1 MHQIQK
7 FLLSVF
13 LSATLL
19 LSGCSFSVE
28 DPISATDICFDT
40 IVSIKIWD
48 TDDQKILDHC
58 MQMCSDFENLFSR
71 TLEGSEIYQINH
83 AKGQPVTVSDDTVE
97 LIQRGLEYSQLSEG
111 KFDITI
117 GTLSTLWDIKN
128 NPGMIPDEQQIQEA
142 ISHVNYKNVLLDG
155 NTVTLKDPETILDLG
170 GIAKGYIA
178 DQLKAYLT
186 SQGIKHAVISL
197 GGNILTIGGK
207 PDGSKFTI
215 GIQKPFAEQNE
226 TITTL
231 EIKNQ
236 SVVSSGNYERY
247 FEKDGVI
254 YHHILDPQTGFPYQN
269 DLLEVTIVSDFST
282 DGDALSTICYAL
294 GLEKGL
300 ELINNTENTEAIFVT
315 SDYTLHYS
323 DHLAP

>member
-1 MHQIQK
+1 MHRIQK
-7 FLLSVF
+7 FLFSFF
-13 LSATLL
+13 LIITLL
-19 LSGCSFSVE
+19 LSGCSSSSE
-28 DPISATDICFDT
+28 EPISATDICFDT

-71 TLEGSEIYQINH
+71 TLEGSEIYAVNH
-83 AKGQPVTVSDDTVE
+83 AQGQPVTVSDDTAE
-97 LIQRGLEYSQLSEG
+97 LIRRGLEYSRLSKG

-128 NPGMIPDEQQIQEA
+128 NPGTIPDEQQIQEA
-142 ISHVNYKNVLLDG
+142 ISHVDYNKVSLDG
-155 NTVTLKDPETILDLG
+155 NTVTLEDPETILDLG

-178 DQLKAYLT
+178 DQLKSYLT

-231 EIKNQ
+231 EVQDQ

-247 FEKDGVI
+247 FEKDGII
-254 YHHILDPQTGFPYQN
+254 YHHILDPKTGYPYQN
-269 DLLEVTIVSDFST
+269 DLLEVTIVSDLST

-294 GLEKGL
+294 GLKKGM
-300 ELINNTENTEAIFVT
+300 ELINNTENVEAIFVT
-315 SDYTLHYS
+315 SDYALHYS
-323 DHLAP
+323 DHLTP

>member
-1 MHQIQK
+1 MHRIQT
-7 FLLSVF
+7 FLFSVF
-13 LSATLL
+13 LSFTLL
-19 LSGCSFSVE
+19 LGGCSSSSE
-28 DPISATDICFDT
+28 EPISATDICFDT

-48 TDDQKILDHC
+48 TDNQKILDHC
-58 MQMCSDFENLFSR
+58 LKMCSDFENLFSR
-71 TLEGSEIYQINH
+71 TLEGSEIYRINH
-83 AKGQPVTVSDDTVE
+83 AQGQPVTVSDDTAE
-97 LIQRGLEYSQLSEG
+97 LIRRGLEYSQLSGG

-128 NPGMIPDEQQIQEA
+128 NPGNIPDRA
-142 ISHVNYKNVLLDG
+142 
-155 NTVTLKDPETILDLG
+155 TDPRGSFSCRLSKGFAGRKYRHIKRSGDHFRSG
-170 GIAKGYIA
+170 RDCKGYIA

-186 SQGIKHAVISL
+186 SQGIRHAVISL

-231 EIKNQ
+231 EIEDQ

-254 YHHILDPQTGFPYQN
+254 YHHILDPKTGYPYQN
-269 DLLEVTIVSDFST
+269 DLLEVTIVSDLST

-294 GLEKGL
+294 GWKKEW
-300 ELINNTENTEAIFVT
+300 N
-315 SDYTLHYS
+315 
-323 DHLAP
+323 